1 MTTTQKTALDKLL
14 SLRKITVETSTV
26 TRRSQNRVLQSLNE
40 EDLIV
45 VSLEL
50 AHHQEQYGW

>member
-1 MTTTQKTALDKLL
+1 MTPMQREALDKLL
-14 SLRKITVETSTV
+14 SLRKITIETSTV
-26 TRRSQNRVLQSLNE
+26 TRRSQNRVLQSLSE

-50 AHHQEQYGW
+50 AHHQEQHGW